1 MSRGWERD
9 PETYHRFPG
18 PRGPRPIHRDPAED
32 GEVRYRAEMIR
43 RLSAM
48 ERDGMV
54 SIVLDLVIL
63 VLVALALMIGWGR

>member
-1 MSRGWERD
+1 
-9 PETYHRFPG
+9 
-18 PRGPRPIHRDPAED
+18 
-32 GEVRYRAEMIR
+32 MIR